1 MSDKQ
6 SIFETLSKVD
16 VSNHIDVIRMKKGP
30 ALKYVSWSWALSMLL
45 SIYPDTPTPKYT
57 KYQEMKLQTKRE
69 AYKVTKYGKEYTQYR
84 TVVLSSELTD
94 RQVPYLTTETGTMV
108 EATVTIEGHPY
119 TESLYVMDNA
129 NDVVINPT
137 VGQIN
142 KTQKRCVVKALAM
155 AGLGLNLY
163 AGEDLPMGDINESDQ
178 KQAAEQKVKKQEQ
191 ANFQKA
197 KKKYVDYMEQLQ
209 EITKQS
215 ADVINDQAKQR
226 VLKAD
231 PDYNKRTPLEKM
243 LIINTFLEKMLSEN
257 KATKQETLEEVD
269 A

>member
-1 MSDKQ
+1 MSEKQ
-6 SIFETLSKVD
+6 NIFETLSKISVA
-16 VSNHIDVIRMKKGP
+16 NHVEKKMG
-30 ALKYVSWSWALSMLL
+30 LNYLSWAWCWSTLK
-45 SIYPDTPTPKYT
+45 SIYPDTPVPKPT
-57 KYQEMKLQTKRE
+57 MYQEMIITKDG
-69 AYKVTKYGKEYTQYR
+69 YQ
-84 TVVLSSELTD
+84 LTD
-94 RQVPYLTTETGTMV
+94 RQVPYLTTPKGTMV
-108 EATVTIEGHPY
+108 EVTVTIRGVDY
-119 TESLYVMDNA
+119 VQSLYVMDNY
-129 NDVVINPT
+129 NRTVIDPDML
-137 VGQIN
+137 QIY
-142 KTQKRCVVKALAM
+142 KTIQRCAVKAIAM

-178 KQAAEQKVKKQEQ
+178 KQAAEKKVKQQEK

-215 ADVINDQAKQR
+215 TDVINDQAKQR

-231 PDYNKRTPLEKM
+231 HDYDKRTPLEKM